1 MEQKRKVWAN
11 FKKKM
16 HLGIIHHMF
25 QNTELDQIKTYWRLS
40 EIACL
45 NPRVLCYILF
55 YISDLGI
62 TCLDP
67 RVL

>member
-11 FKKKM
+11 LKKM
-16 HLGIIHHMF
+16 HLGKIHHMS
-25 QNTELDQIKTYWRLS
+25 QNSKLDQIKTSWRLS

-62 TCLDP
+62 TRLDP